1 MCPVSTINLR
11 YSQPNKSHSDQRE
24 YNPVRVKFTQDSRIR
39 NNDNSTFL
47 IQWSNALFYIH
58 TLFQV
63 FHHRTWPYY
72 ILKAQEIYHM
82 FFSSHFL
89 LKMSYTSLYVVYL
102 KVCFNLL
109 TYLSLYNQNYKS
121 FPTLILR
128 IVLDFSS
135 INKTYISVMLSNIR

>member
-39 NNDNSTFL
+39 NNDNSTFF

-63 FHHRTWPYY
+63 FHRTWPYY

-82 FFSSHFL
+82 FFKARFL
-89 LKMSYTSLYVVYL
+89 LKMSYTSLYVVQLNVCLNLLWYL
-102 KVCFNLL
+102 LLHYQIFNLFL
-109 TYLSLYNQNYKS
+109 WFKIWWRYTENVDYRY
-121 FPTLILR
+121 
-128 IVLDFSS
+128 
-135 INKTYISVMLSNIR
+135 

>member
-39 NNDNSTFL
+39 NNDNSTFF

-63 FHHRTWPYY
+63 FHSTRPYY

-82 FFSSHFL
+82 FFKARFL
-89 LKMSYTSLYVVYL
+89 LKMSYTSLYVVQL
-102 KVCFNLL
+102 NVCF
-109 TYLSLYNQNYKS
+109 Y
-121 FPTLILR
+121 
-128 IVLDFSS
+128 SS
-135 INKTYISVMLSNIR
+135 MVPSITLSN

>member
-11 YSQPNKSHSDQRE
+11 YSQPNKSHSNQIE

-109 TYLSLYNQNYKS
+109 TYLSLYYQNYKL
-121 FPTLILR
+121 FPTIKSR
-128 IVLDFSS
+128 MALD
-135 INKTYISVMLSNIR
+135 ISLTHTTWRSLE

>member
-47 IQWSNALFYIH
+47 AQWSNALFYIY
-58 TLFQV
+58 TMFQV
-63 FHHRTWPYY
+63 FHHTWPYY

-82 FFSSHFL
+82 CL
-89 LKMSYTSLYVVYL
+89 LELSFCRRYL
-102 KVCFNLL
+102 KHHYTWYTWIYILNLGFCIQ
-109 TYLSLYNQNYKS
+109 S
-121 FPTLILR
+121 
-128 IVLDFSS
+128 
-135 INKTYISVMLSNIR
+135 LSNIDKYFILNSCNNSFSCNIRNT